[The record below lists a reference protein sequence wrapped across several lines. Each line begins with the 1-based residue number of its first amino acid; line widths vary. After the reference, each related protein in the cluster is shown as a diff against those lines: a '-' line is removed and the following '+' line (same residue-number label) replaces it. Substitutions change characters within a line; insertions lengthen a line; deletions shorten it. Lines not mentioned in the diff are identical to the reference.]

1 MTKLLDKSGKIV
13 DVPAGQVADA
23 IGSGQFQFPSNRN
36 IPIVQGGTAKW
47 VDPNFAAQY
56 YKRLT
61 FTDDETV
68 QQQQAEERTR
78 GLGGAAAALAYGVT
92 KSATLGAAPL
102 LAGAVSDTA
111 RDYMRD
117 LELGRP
123 TLTTAGEVA
132 GLFVDPFA
140 LGGRGAARAA
150 ESGAARLTGG
160 EAGAAGRLLPPGP
173 APVAPSAPVP
183 PRLGGTVASAAPREG
198 VAFERAATAPRE
210 PLALPAAQP
219 AAAAAPVE
227 AVFEPATTAAQEPL
241 SLGTRPYRKPSL
253 TRIAEEAPEAVAIR
267 EQLGIPE
274 PGVPAAPPPAG
285 PRAPAALPPGPAPE
299 GPVDI
304 SRRLGGL
311 LGTGE
316 AELSI
321 GRARRVVPPPPA
333 PEPVDRGL
341 RLPPGGREPLVTPA
355 EVKTPVQD
363 MAPFRPGEV
372 RLPSAREAAIT
383 GMQREPWEIAL
394 EEQEAAAKT
403 AAAEAERS
411 TAAYDMPPPTPETIA
426 GELLRGLGSV
436 ENVDAEIGRRITQ
449 LRGSAEA
456 VERELAG
463 SPRSP
468 LVRVSGSESGRLGTP
483 YEFEKVGTSSENLTL
498 VYVPQQESV
507 NAMREA
513 YDALTRTERS
523 IVLRE
528 MEAGRVSPLSEYSLL
543 EALAPR
549 SPTAVRNAQ
558 GLSTTV
564 RWDAAAA
571 AKAGVRKPQR
581 GKPFWY
587 ADVGGVSIG
596 PGEKRFV
603 ATRAVS
609 AMEKAHQE
617 AVADAVR
624 RLREAER
631 GYVKSIEP
639 LIAGE
644 APVAAGPQLSLADV
658 AVEPTIERFAGE
670 PTAMTGR
677 LEFGRSPALVAAER
691 QAALSGV
698 REAQMT
704 REGEAIAAARAAE
717 REAVMRGGLPP
728 ERITEP
734 VSGPLALRPGVRM
747 EDIIAAEE
755 AAAAQGLRLGQQM
768 PAPEVGPRL
777 LGPRPVYPMPGRAAP
792 QLGGAPLPSGAADTA
807 LRETLVAQR
816 EALGVPRLPPR
827 RPTIEDL
834 QARAL
839 QDAMAARDMQATNEL
854 RAAVEAERAEVVPQE
869 RALTLAGPEGGAIEY
884 AGGPM
889 PPEPLGLGAPSPG
902 AYSAGPLP
910 PEAVGGLQLGGMGA
924 PAAPTGELG
933 QLAGAALQGA
943 AYSGMSQ
950 AQRQQLGLEE
960 GGAAEIALATALGGA
975 LPLGLTALAKG
986 FKAGAGQIAS
996 AIGSNGLPLGQKFV
1010 RAMERFEETQLLRM
1024 FGLNKSQTQALI
1036 AQLKD
1041 EQLGKRGTRQFAD
1054 FVKAEFARLEQLKAD
1069 PRFADNAML
1078 QSITTD
1084 GLLKFGNLKPEQR
1097 AAFADAVRTHY
1108 GQLIE
1113 KLYEPAAAARITND
1127 ELNGV
1132 LNAVRAEVIGKA
1144 KGLDAIQMKSIQQE
1158 FDALSKFVQ
1167 ADGEH
1172 TVESLRA
1179 FEKAIS
1185 NSFREAV
1192 GPNNPLTDAQRT
1204 FRDAVKGLYRT
1215 KLEEVAPGAGAALRE
1230 ADAAYSIADKMYSGA
1245 RGLEATLANRSPIGI
1260 DNMTQATLG
1269 AAALN
1274 QPFSAAKFLVASAA
1288 VRAFYQQRGE
1298 GALADL
1304 AGKLAGTGTRLA
1316 GNPVRAGNI
1325 AAESLL
1331 AAKKPVMYALN
1342 AERLVSVSPED
1353 YSGLAS
1359 AVQEMATRRNEVAKQ
1374 VIAATSALPPQEQQ
1388 QIMAK
1393 FDRVFQAL
1401 GDNLPTTME
1410 TPGRVS
1416 EQARRYTIFARSL
1429 LDEAYATQVI
1439 ANGGADAQAA
1449 IDALKAQGEDGQKY
1463 IDTIEQQLRTAIN
1476 TDKRNQQNAELAAA
1490 YRMFK
1495 KSSSRGGIRIGGGGL
1510 GRFIHGGAGL
1520 RLPTGGG
1527 SVKQMSPTQLSSAV
1541 NAFSGIG
1548 GLKQ

>member
-150 ESGAARLTGG
+150 ESGAARLAGG

-173 APVAPSAPVP
+173 APAAPAAPVP

-198 VAFERAATAPRE
+198 VAFERAAAAPRE

-219 AAAAAPVE
+219 AAAAVPVE
-227 AVFEPATTAAQEPL
+227 AVFEPATAAAQEPL

-253 TRIAEEAPEAVAIR
+253 TRIGEEAPEAVAIR
-267 EQLGIPE
+267 EQLGIAE
-274 PGVPAAPPPAG
+274 PGAPTAPAPAAPAPVA
-285 PRAPAALPPGPAPE
+285 PRTPAALPPGPAPE

-316 AELSI
+316 AELSV
-321 GRARRVVPPPPA
+321 GRARRAVPPPPA
-333 PEPVDRGL
+333 PEPIDRGL
-341 RLPPGGREPLVTPA
+341 RLPPGGREPLVTPTEFAA
-355 EVKTPVQD
+355 EPVD
-363 MAPFRPGEV
+363 LSGFAPSPATV
-372 RLPSAREAAIT
+372 VPSARQEIMLGMREAGQLAPFET
-383 GMQREPWEIAL
+383 
-394 EEQEAAAKT
+394 EAAAVAEDLPYRMDATRIGEEIDKILPIGATVPQYAEQLGKT
-403 AAAEAERS
+403 ANNLSRAIKENLWKGETPVRSIPMRADVQSVTGAKVTAASELRISMSVDEPQRLERALSRLQELEGADNVMEAGLARDVEFLMTPQKFDIRWSPPKVAGKPSARPSKSGEFWVGAVRDKQGNTFDVAKGTRDKVESELRMSMQQYMGKLANDVVKRVDEQTQALMSLANKRVAEAEGR
-411 TAAYDMPPPTPETIA
+411 AA
-426 GELLRGLGSV
+426 
-436 ENVDAEIGRRITQ
+436 Q
-449 LRGSAEA
+449 LSFAD
-456 VERELAG
+456 L
-463 SPRSP
+463 P
-468 LVRVSGSESGRLGTP
+468 
-483 YEFEKVGTSSENLTL
+483 
-498 VYVPQQESV
+498 VP
-507 NAMREA
+507 AR
-513 YDALTRTERS
+513 
-523 IVLRE
+523 
-528 MEAGRVSPLSEYSLL
+528 GRV
-543 EALAPR
+543 
-549 SPTAVRNAQ
+549 
-558 GLSTTV
+558 
-564 RWDAAAA
+564 
-571 AKAGVRKPQR
+571 
-581 GKPFWY
+581 
-587 ADVGGVSIG
+587 
-596 PGEKRFV
+596 
-603 ATRAVS
+603 
-609 AMEKAHQE
+609 
-617 AVADAVR
+617 
-624 RLREAER
+624 
-631 GYVKSIEP
+631 
-639 LIAGE
+639 E
-644 APVAAGPQLSLADV
+644 AP
-658 AVEPTIERFAGE
+658 

-768 PAPEVGPRL
+768 PAPEAGPRL
-777 LGPRPVYPMPGRAAP
+777 LGPRPVYPMPGRVAP

-807 LRETLVAQR
+807 LREALVAQR

-854 RAAVEAERAEVVPQE
+854 RAAVEAERAAGVPQE

-910 PEAVGGLQLGGMGA
+910 PEAIGGLQLGGMGA

-996 AIGSNGLPLGQKFV
+996 VIGSNGLPLGQKFV

-1041 EQLGKRGTRQFAD
+1041 ERLGKRGTRQFAD

-1097 AAFADAVRTHY
+1097 AAFADAIRTHY

-1476 TDKRNQQNAELAAA
+1476 TDKRSQQNAELAAA

-1510 GRFIHGGAGL
+1510 GRLIHGGAGL
-1520 RLPTGGG
+1520 RLPSGGG
-1527 SVKQMSPTQLSSAV
+1527 SVRQMSPTQLSSAV
-1541 NAFSGIG
+1541 NAFSGTG
-1548 GLKQ
+1548 NLKP

>member
-61 FTDDETV
+61 FTDDEAV

-123 TLTTAGEVA
+123 SLTTAGEVA

-150 ESGAARLTGG
+150 EGGVARLAEG
-160 EAGAAGRLLPPGP
+160 EAGAAGKLLPPGP
-173 APVAPSAPVP
+173 APAPPAAPVP
-183 PRLGGTVASAAPREG
+183 PRLGGMVSSAAPREG
-198 VAFERAATAPRE
+198 VAFERAAEAAPRE
-210 PLALPAAQP
+210 TLALPPPTAP
-219 AAAAAPVE
+219 AATAAAETV
-227 AVFEPATTAAQEPL
+227 EPL
-241 SLGTRPYRKPSL
+241 SLGTQPYRRPSL
-253 TRIAEEAPEAVAIR
+253 TRIGEEAPEAVAIR
-267 EQLGIPE
+267 EQLGVPE
-274 PGVPAAPPPAG
+274 PGAPAPAPAAPAPAA

-316 AELSI
+316 AELSV
-321 GRARRVVPPPPA
+321 GRARRVAPPPPA
-333 PEPVDRGL
+333 PETIDRGL
-341 RLPPGGREPLVTPA
+341 QLPPGGREPLVTPVD
-355 EVKTPVQD
+355 VKVPAADLTGFRPSEGARVPLVEREPVGD
-363 MAPFRPGEV
+363 VAALMAPGEV
-372 RLPSAREAAIT
+372 EGLAAKYGDTPKRIREAIKQDRELTSPWTKEESISAYDEPFQVDAPNKSGLAIT
-383 GMQREPWEIAL
+383 YRPLGLSPARVPSRAPSNGYRIDSLSLVGNADESLAIEYGNPRQLASQLLAESGIESKRLQQLLDQGRERSLFVDWDM
-394 EEQEAAAKT
+394 EAAKKAGATMFPPDPNGRFWRISPISPEK
-403 AAAEAERS
+403 AAE
-411 TAAYDMPPPTPETIA
+411 
-426 GELLRGLGSV
+426 RGGPKYLKGA
-436 ENVDAEIGRRITQ
+436 NGRFI
-449 LRGSAEA
+449 
-456 VERELAG
+456 
-463 SPRSP
+463 
-468 LVRVSGSESGRLGTP
+468 SG
-483 YEFEKVGTSSENLTL
+483 
-498 VYVPQQESV
+498 
-507 NAMREA
+507 
-513 YDALTRTERS
+513 TRDQ
-523 IVLRE
+523 
-528 MEAGRVSPLSEYSLL
+528 MM
-543 EALAPR
+543 
-549 SPTAVRNAQ
+549 
-558 GLSTTV
+558 
-564 RWDAAAA
+564 DAAA
-571 AKAGVRKPQR
+571 GLLRK
-581 GKPFWY
+581 
-587 ADVGGVSIG
+587 
-596 PGEKRFV
+596 
-603 ATRAVS
+603 
-609 AMEKAHQE
+609 
-617 AVADAVR
+617 
-624 RLREAER
+624 AER
-631 GYVKSIEP
+631 THLAKIADETEKLVSDITRGTSAEFP
-639 LIAGE
+639 LAKEAG
-644 APVAAGPQLSLADV
+644 QLSLADI
-658 AVEPTIERFAGE
+658 PTAPTVERFAGE

-698 REAQMT
+698 RGAQMT

-728 ERITEP
+728 ERIAEP
-734 VSGPLALRPGVRM
+734 VSGPLARRPGVRI
-747 EDIIAAEE
+747 EDVIAAEE

-768 PAPEVGPRL
+768 PAPEAGPRL

-807 LRETLVAQR
+807 LREALVAQR
-816 EALGVPRLPPR
+816 EARGVPQLPPR

-834 QARAL
+834 QTRAL

-854 RAAVEAERAEVVPQE
+854 RAAVEAERAAGVPQE
-869 RALTLAGPEGGAIEY
+869 RALTLAGPEASAGRY

-889 PPEPLGLGAPSPG
+889 APEPLGLGAPPPG

-910 PEAVGGLQLGGMGA
+910 PEAVGGLQLGGAGA
-924 PAAPTGELG
+924 AGTPGAEGLG
-933 QLAGAALQGA
+933 QLAGAIAQGA

-950 AQRQQLGLEE
+950 AQRQQLGLEQ
-960 GGAAEIALATALGGA
+960 GGAAEVALAAALGGA
-975 LPLGLTALAKG
+975 LPLGLTVLGKG
-986 FKAGAGQIAS
+986 LKAGAGQIAS

-1084 GLLKFGNLKPEQR
+1084 GLLRFGNLKPEQR

-1108 GQLIE
+1108 GRLIE

-1127 ELNGV
+1127 ELAGV
-1132 LNAVRAEVIGKA
+1132 LNQVRAEVIGKA

-1204 FRDAVKGLYRT
+1204 FRDAVKGLYRA

-1316 GNPVRAGNI
+1316 ANPVRAGNI

-1359 AVQEMATRRNEVAKQ
+1359 AVQEMASRRNEVAKQ

-1439 ANGGADAQAA
+1439 ANGGADAQTAVE
-1449 IDALKAQGEDGQKY
+1449 ALKAQGEDGQKY

-1476 TDKRNQQNAELAAA
+1476 TDKRNQENAELASA

-1495 KSSSRGGIRIGGGGL
+1495 KSSSRGGIRIGSGGL
-1510 GRFIHGGAGL
+1510 GRIIHGGAGL

>member
-123 TLTTAGEVA
+123 SLTTAGEAA

-150 ESGAARLTGG
+150 EGGVARLAEG
-160 EAGAAGRLLPPGP
+160 EAGAAGKLLPPGP
-173 APVAPSAPVP
+173 APVTP
-183 PRLGGTVASAAPREG
+183 AAP
-198 VAFERAATAPRE
+198 
-210 PLALPAAQP
+210 ALPAAEVAAKAPEEFVFSGPAARAARRRRAADYAEAQRIEEDWLSKSEWTKP
-219 AAAAAPVE
+219 RMTRAYALPEAEAAAA
-227 AVFEPATTAAQEPL
+227 EPL
-241 SLGTRPYRKPSL
+241 SLGTRPYRRPSL
-253 TRIAEEAPEAVAIR
+253 ARIGEEAPEAAAIR
-267 EQLGIPE
+267 EQLGVPE
-274 PGVPAAPPPAG
+274 PGAPAPAAPAPVA
-285 PRAPAALPPGPAPE
+285 PRTPAALPPGPAPE

-316 AELSI
+316 AELSV
-321 GRARRVVPPPPA
+321 GRARRVVPPPAA
-333 PEPVDRGL
+333 PETIDRGL
-341 RLPPGGREPLVTPA
+341 RLPPGGREPLVTPTEFAA
-355 EVKTPVQD
+355 EPVD
-363 MAPFRPGEV
+363 LSGFAPSPTAV
-372 RLPSAREAAIT
+372 VPSARQEIMLGMREAGQLAPFETEAVTAAENLPYRMDATRI
-383 GMQREPWEIAL
+383 GEEIDKVLPLGATVPQYA
-394 EEQEAAAKT
+394 EQLGKT
-403 AAAEAERS
+403 ASNLSRAIKENVWRGEKPVRSVPMRADVQSVTGAKATAASELRISMSIDEPQRLERALSSLQELEGADSVMEAGLARDVRFLMAPQKFDIRWNPPRVAGKPNARPSKSGEFWVGAVRDKQGNTFDVAKGTRDKVESELRMSMEKYMGKLANDVVKRVDEQTQALMSLANKRAAEAEGR
-411 TAAYDMPPPTPETIA
+411 AAQLSFADLPAPA
-426 GELLRGLGSV
+426 G
-436 ENVDAEIGRRITQ
+436 
-449 LRGSAEA
+449 
-456 VERELAG
+456 
-463 SPRSP
+463 
-468 LVRVSGSESGRLGTP
+468 
-483 YEFEKVGTSSENLTL
+483 
-498 VYVPQQESV
+498 
-507 NAMREA
+507 
-513 YDALTRTERS
+513 
-523 IVLRE
+523 
-528 MEAGRVSPLSEYSLL
+528 GRV
-543 EALAPR
+543 
-549 SPTAVRNAQ
+549 
-558 GLSTTV
+558 
-564 RWDAAAA
+564 
-571 AKAGVRKPQR
+571 
-581 GKPFWY
+581 
-587 ADVGGVSIG
+587 
-596 PGEKRFV
+596 
-603 ATRAVS
+603 
-609 AMEKAHQE
+609 
-617 AVADAVR
+617 
-624 RLREAER
+624 
-631 GYVKSIEP
+631 
-639 LIAGE
+639 E
-644 APVAAGPQLSLADV
+644 AP
-658 AVEPTIERFAGE
+658 

-728 ERITEP
+728 ERIAEP

-747 EDIIAAEE
+747 EDVIAAEE

-768 PAPEVGPRL
+768 PAPEAGPRL
-777 LGPRPVYPMPGRAAP
+777 LGPRSVYPMPGRAAP

-807 LRETLVAQR
+807 LREALVAQR
-816 EALGVPRLPPR
+816 EARGVPQLPPR

-854 RAAVEAERAEVVPQE
+854 RAAVEAERAAGVPQE
-869 RALTLAGPEGGAIEY
+869 RALTLAGPEASAGRY

-889 PPEPLGLGAPSPG
+889 APEPLGLGAPPPG

-910 PEAVGGLQLGGMGA
+910 PEAIGGLQIGGAGAAGA
-924 PAAPTGELG
+924 PGAEGLG
-933 QLAGAALQGA
+933 QLAGAIAQGA

-950 AQRQQLGLEE
+950 AQRQQLGLEQ
-960 GGAAEIALATALGGA
+960 GGAAEVALAAALGGA
-975 LPLGLTALAKG
+975 LPLGLTVLGKG
-986 FKAGAGQIAS
+986 LKAGAGQIAS

-1084 GLLKFGNLKPEQR
+1084 GLLRFGNLKPEQR

-1127 ELNGV
+1127 ELAGV
-1132 LNAVRAEVIGKA
+1132 LNQVRAEVIGKA

-1204 FRDAVKGLYRT
+1204 FRDAVKGLYRA

-1359 AVQEMATRRNEVAKQ
+1359 AVQEMASRRNEVAKQ

-1439 ANGGADAQAA
+1439 ANGGAEAQTA
-1449 IDALKAQGEDGQKY
+1449 IEALKAQGEDGQKY

-1476 TDKRNQQNAELAAA
+1476 TDKRNQENAELASA

-1495 KSSSRGGIRIGGGGL
+1495 KSSSRGGIRIGSGGL
-1510 GRFIHGGAGL
+1510 GRIIHGGAGL